1 MASPPVLIP
10 ESLQSGSAC
19 PFGGLR
25 EQPLSRRRW
34 MVSAVP
40 VPERLWEV
48 APSAGPAALSPADE
62 RSIEAGRSAVEKP
75 DDVVTLHRWACF
87 KNQDNGGGLSTTP

>member
-1 MASPPVLIP
+1 VASPPVLIP

-19 PFGGLR
+19 PFGGLP

-48 APSAGPAALSPADE
+48 APSAGPAALSPADGG
-62 RSIEAGRSAVEKP
+62 SIGMRGV
-75 DDVVTLHRWACF
+75 DVDRHAKAAPPR
-87 KNQDNGGGLSTTP
+87 Q

>member
-1 MASPPVLIP
+1 
-10 ESLQSGSAC
+10 
-19 PFGGLR
+19 
-25 EQPLSRRRW
+25 

-62 RSIEAGRSAVEKP
+62 RSIEADRSAVEKP

>member
-1 MASPPVLIP
+1 
-10 ESLQSGSAC
+10 
-19 PFGGLR
+19 
-25 EQPLSRRRW
+25 

-62 RSIEAGRSAVEKP
+62 RSIEAGGSGVEKTDLP
-75 DDVVTLHRWACF
+75 LNIDHKRI
-87 KNQDNGGGLSTTP
+87 TTP